1 MRFRVVALL
10 AALLLLTLLPASFAA
25 AAAPQARAS
34 QSRAHVLAYWTPA
47 RMQAARPRDFAFD
60 SVRGF
65 HPAAK
70 PGGGGGGGGAV
81 TGASWPASASD
92 PITRATGRVVFS
104 MGGGDWICSGSV
116 ATDTRS
122 GFSTV
127 LTAGHCV
134 VDSDTGE
141 FATNWMFIPAFD
153 LAPTYTCANATYGCW
168 TAKALV
174 ARREFATAGAFNDT
188 AVTHDWGFAVVA
200 GGGKQANST
209 AQLDT
214 TVGGTFALD
223 ATTAAAGSTLTALG
237 LSGGGQVPRQGPDL
251 LPGAGRPR
259 RADRQPDLRDGVR
272 HDRRLVRRA
281 VAVKRLGR
289 VWGEAPLAQ
298 LVRLLRRQEHVRAD
312 LQLGDHGDVHDG
324 DGHDERRRPRSLIV
338 QGSFTSTTGGAP
350 AGRRD
355 SGAEPGRRRP
365 SSTMT
370 PDMRRPFDLHDPR
383 HVAGLV
389 VAVAMWVAVIAL
401 SNPAINVSDPF
412 SGQVVTAQD
421 ARSYYG
427 LNLADLYTGRSD
439 WNTIGAY
446 PYSPAFAQLVYPL
459 NLLPWAVFVAA
470 WTAILIG
477 AVYWL
482 TGPDLFLLGLV
493 VGAMEIAGGNVT
505 LLLAVAIVAG
515 FKRPWTW
522 AFVILTKITPGVAL
536 LWFALRREWRSLAIA
551 LGATAA
557 VLVGLVRVLPGQ
569 WRAWVDLLIANQGKG
584 GTWAAIPIPLVVRAP
599 IGVLLVIWGAP
610 RNQRWTVPVCA
621 MLALPALWYGSLS
634 MLLAVIPLTTPE
646 ERARGWAR
654 VRGWFVRAPAAA

>member
-1 MRFRVVALL
+1 
-10 AALLLLTLLPASFAA
+10 
-25 AAAPQARAS
+25 
-34 QSRAHVLAYWTPA
+34 
-47 RMQAARPRDFAFD
+47 
-60 SVRGF
+60 
-65 HPAAK
+65 
-70 PGGGGGGGGAV
+70 
-81 TGASWPASASD
+81 
-92 PITRATGRVVFS
+92 
-104 MGGGDWICSGSV
+104 
-116 ATDTRS
+116 
-122 GFSTV
+122 
-127 LTAGHCV
+127 
-134 VDSDTGE
+134 
-141 FATNWMFIPAFD
+141 
-153 LAPTYTCANATYGCW
+153 
-168 TAKALV
+168 
-174 ARREFATAGAFNDT
+174 
-188 AVTHDWGFAVVA
+188 
-200 GGGKQANST
+200 
-209 AQLDT
+209 
-214 TVGGTFALD
+214 
-223 ATTAAAGSTLTALG
+223 
-237 LSGGGQVPRQGPDL
+237 
-251 LPGAGRPR
+251 
-259 RADRQPDLRDGVR
+259 
-272 HDRRLVRRA
+272 
-281 VAVKRLGR
+281 
-289 VWGEAPLAQ
+289 
-298 LVRLLRRQEHVRAD
+298 
-312 LQLGDHGDVHDG
+312 
-324 DGHDERRRPRSLIV
+324 
-338 QGSFTSTTGGAP
+338 
-350 AGRRD
+350 
-355 SGAEPGRRRP
+355 
-365 SSTMT
+365 MT

-383 HVAGLV
+383 HVAGLI

-551 LGATAA
+551 LGATAF
-557 VLVGLVRVLPGQ
+557 VLVVSFLVLPGQ

-654 VRGWFVRAPAAA
+654 VRGWFVRSPAAA